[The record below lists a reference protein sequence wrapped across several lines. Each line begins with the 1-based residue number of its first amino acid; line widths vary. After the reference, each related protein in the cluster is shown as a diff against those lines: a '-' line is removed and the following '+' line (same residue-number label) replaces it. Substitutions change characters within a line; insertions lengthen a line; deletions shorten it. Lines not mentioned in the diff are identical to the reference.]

1 MPTNTYSKKINDW
14 ELDIEYQYIPA
25 EEATHDYPGI
35 GSHIEVQA
43 IYLWNAEY
51 NSSTDEQI
59 DMADFFYELC
69 PDEMYEIERKITEDH
84 ENL

>member
-1 MPTNTYSKKINDW
+1 MKKTYSKKINDW
-14 ELDIEYQYIPA
+14 ELDIEYIYIPA
-25 EEATHDYPGI
+25 EEATHDYPGT
-35 GSHIEVQA
+35 GSTVEVEA
-43 IYLWNAEY
+43 VYLWNDNY

-69 PDEMYEIERKITEDH
+69 PDEMRDIEKEITEEH